1 MYGFFVTPKNL
12 FRYYNE
18 MIVIYKGQENDVV
31 LTLKESTTLT
41 APYYL
46 FEFIRDLTNPSPIY
60 FTTADVSA
68 YPNRFNHFVI
78 EEASAG
84 TGTVSLAAGQYTYRV
99 YQTATSTTNPANI
112 VGDVLEEGIMNVIDD
127 DIDGTVYE

>member
-1 MYGFFVTPKNL
+1 
-12 FRYYNE
+12 

-41 APYYL
+41 VPYYL

-84 TGTVSLAAGQYTYRV
+84 SGTVALAAGQYTYRV